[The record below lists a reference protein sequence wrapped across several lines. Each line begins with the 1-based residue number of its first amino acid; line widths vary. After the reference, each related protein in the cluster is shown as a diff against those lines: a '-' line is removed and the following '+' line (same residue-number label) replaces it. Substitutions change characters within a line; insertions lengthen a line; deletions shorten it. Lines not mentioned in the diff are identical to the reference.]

1 MMSALPK
8 QRLFTDEEYLMLEE
22 RATRRSEFYYGEIF
36 AMAGASRRHNI
47 IAGNAYANLH
57 AQLRRKPCEI
67 YQNDMRVKIHKNF
80 YTYPDVVV
88 VCGEPKIERRGGENL
103 LNPTVLIEVLSPS
116 TEQFDRSEKAKN
128 YRTIESLQ
136 ELILISQHKS
146 NIEHY
151 ARQSTGAWLISEIT
165 DAQTVLKLDSIECR
179 LDLADVYE
187 KVEFDAE
194 ETTDEVL

>member
-1 MMSALPK
+1 MSALPK

-22 RATRRSEFYYGEIF
+22 RATRRSEFYFGEIF
-36 AMAGASRRHNI
+36 AMAGAIRRHTVISTNV
-47 IAGNAYANLH
+47 AANLH
-57 AQLRRKPCEI
+57 GQLRRRPCEV

>member
-1 MMSALPK
+1 MSALPK
-8 QRLFTDEEYLMLEE
+8 QRLFTDEEYLILEE
-22 RATRRSEFYYGEIF
+22 KAERRSQFYYGEIF

-88 VCGEPKIERRGGENL
+88 VCGEPKIERKRGENL

-116 TEQFDRSEKAKN
+116 TEAFDRSQKAKN
-128 YRTIESLQ
+128 YRTMDSLQ
-136 ELILISQHKS
+136 ELILISQDKPGV
-146 NIEHY
+146 EHY
-151 ARQSTGAWLISEIT
+151 ARQPNGAWLISEIT
-165 DAQTVLKLDSIECR
+165 DARQVLKLDSIGCA

-187 KVEFDAE
+187 RVEFDAE

>member
-1 MMSALPK
+1 MSALPK
-8 QRLFTDEEYLMLEE
+8 QRLFTDEEYLILEE
-22 RATRRSEFYYGEIF
+22 RATRRSEFYFGEIF
-36 AMAGASRRHNI
+36 AMAGATRRHNVI
-47 IAGNAYANLH
+47 STNVTASLH
-57 AQLRRKPCEI
+57 AQLRRRPCEV

-88 VCGEPKIERRGGENL
+88 VCGEPKIERRRGETL

-128 YRTIESLQ
+128 YRTIASLQ
-136 ELILISQHKS
+136 ELILISQHKP

-165 DAQTVLKLDSIECR
+165 DAQTVLRLDSIECR

-187 KVEFDAE
+187 KVDFDTE

>member
-1 MMSALPK
+1 
-8 QRLFTDEEYLMLEE
+8 
-22 RATRRSEFYYGEIF
+22 
-36 AMAGASRRHNI
+36 
-47 IAGNAYANLH
+47 
-57 AQLRRKPCEI
+57 
-67 YQNDMRVKIHKNF
+67 MRVKIHKNF
-80 YTYPDVVV
+80 YTYPDVVLV
-88 VCGEPKIERRGGENL
+88 WGEPKIERRHGENL

-165 DAQTVLKLDSIECR
+165 DAQTVLKLDSIECH

>member
-1 MMSALPK
+1 MVSALPK
-8 QRLFTDEEYLMLEE
+8 QRLFTAEEYLMLEE
-22 RATRRSEFYYGEIF
+22 RATRRSEFYFGEIF
-36 AMAGASRRHNI
+36 AMAGATRRHNVI
-47 IAGNAYANLH
+47 STNVASNLH
-57 AQLRRKPCEI
+57 GQLRRRPCEV

-136 ELILISQHKS
+136 ELILISQHKP

-165 DAQTVLKLDSIECR
+165 SLEAVLTLNSIECA
-179 LDLADVYE
+179 LYLADVYE
-187 KVEFDAE
+187 KVEFDTE

>member
-22 RATRRSEFYYGEIF
+22 RATQRSEFYFGEIF
-36 AMAGASRRHNI
+36 AMAGATRRHNVI
-47 IAGNAYANLH
+47 STNVTANLH
-57 AQLRRKPCEI
+57 AQLRRRPCEV

-88 VCGEPKIERRGGENL
+88 VCGEPKIERRHGENL

-128 YRTIESLQ
+128 YRTIASLQ
-136 ELILISQHKS
+136 ELILISQHKP

-165 DAQTVLKLDSIECR
+165 DAQTVLKLDSIECQ

>member
-1 MMSALPK
+1 MSALPK
-8 QRLFTDEEYLMLEE
+8 QRLFTDEEYLILEE
-22 RATRRSEFYYGEIF
+22 RATRRSEFYFGEIF
-36 AMAGASRRHNI
+36 AMAGATRRHNVI
-47 IAGNAYANLH
+47 STNVAANLH
-57 AQLRRKPCEI
+57 GQLRRRPCEV

-80 YTYPDVVV
+80 YTYPDVVI
-88 VCGEPKIERRGGENL
+88 VCGEPKIERRRGENL

-128 YRTIESLQ
+128 YRTIASLQ
-136 ELILISQHKS
+136 ELILISQHKP

-194 ETTDEVL
+194 EITDEVL

>member
-1 MMSALPK
+1 MSALPK
-8 QRLFTDEEYLMLEE
+8 QRLFTDEEYLILEE
-22 RATRRSEFYYGEIF
+22 RATRRSEFYFGEIF
-36 AMAGASRRHNI
+36 AMAGATRRHNVI
-47 IAGNAYANLH
+47 STNVAASLH
-57 AQLRRKPCEI
+57 GQLRRRPCEV

-128 YRTIESLQ
+128 YRTIGSLQ

-151 ARQSTGAWLISEIT
+151 ARQSTSAWLISEIT
-165 DAQTVLKLDSIECR
+165 DAQTVLKLDSIECQ
-179 LDLADVYE
+179 LDLADVYG
-187 KVEFDAE
+187 KVDFDAE